1 MTDIPDELIE
11 LERSA
16 EEQRAKLAGLADE
29 EHTEQWRRWR
39 EASEA
44 VLAAI
49 TEHAKVTKQNRYDVE
64 RAVKTA
70 VRHAEED
77 PAE

>member
-1 MTDIPDELIE
+1 MDIPENLIA
-11 LERSA
+11 LERTA
-16 EEQRAKLAGLADE
+16 EEQRARLAGLADAE
-29 EHTEQWRRWR
+29 YDEQWRRWR

-44 VLAAI
+44 VQAAI
-49 TEHAKVTKQNRYDVE
+49 TAHAEATGVSRYELE
-64 RAVKTA
+64 RAVKKA